1 MRPGYVYRVCKE
13 CGEVVNVAKGVRY
26 GKTYLCPRC
35 AGQPWF
41 MTWPPRKEARR
52 HQDRKQ
58 DRQDLSAERQ
68 PGGSEGLPDM
78 HEDHLHDR
86 KL

>member
-1 MRPGYVYRVCKE
+1 MRPGYLYRVCRE
-13 CGEVVNVAKGVRY
+13 CGEIVNVPKGVRY

-41 MTWPPRKEARR
+41 MTWPPRKEANH
-52 HQDRKQ
+52 HQRKE
-58 DRQDLSAERQ
+58 AEAVQAEGQ
-68 PGGSEGLPDM
+68 PGGREGLPDL

>member
-1 MRPGYVYRVCKE
+1 MRPGYRYRVCKE
-13 CGEVVNVAKGVRY
+13 CGEIVNVPKGVRY

-41 MTWPPRKEARR
+41 MTWPPRKEANR
-52 HQDRKQ
+52 HQRTQEAKA
-58 DRQDLSAERQ
+58 LHAERQ

-78 HEDHLHDR
+78 HENHLHDR